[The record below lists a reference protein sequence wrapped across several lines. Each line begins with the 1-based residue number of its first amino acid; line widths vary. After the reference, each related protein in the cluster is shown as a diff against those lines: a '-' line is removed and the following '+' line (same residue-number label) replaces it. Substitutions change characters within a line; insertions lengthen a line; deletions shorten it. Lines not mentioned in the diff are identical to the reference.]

1 MGLFT
6 WLTKLWQRIKYMEE
20 GRAWDLFPPFKREIL
35 ERIANMLPPDYVSR
49 YREKLYRLQSQ
60 EAVVVRPWLEM
71 LLYWTWANLDWLEK
85 EEIVGG
91 LVDNPANQPVP
102 SIDWRTFRHNELHV
116 ARAYLKCAQSEGR
129 FRCDLWSIDQ
139 DSLFPDRL
147 VWNRGSKELYSSPY
161 QCQLISMEP
170 GSYLANLLNMPA
182 EPLHYS
188 SATEERVC
196 SFLEGIGDIALEP
209 PASESER
216 SAFVRL
222 WGFLLPEDYVA
233 LLDKTNGFELHGW
246 RFYGTRPRMVA
257 LEHNLLVLAE
267 NWDQGMLASVEDEYG
282 NFLGLRYE
290 SFEHE
295 VRELPGSFIEALKQL
310 PASDCEY

>member
-6 WLTKLWQRIKYMEE
+6 WLTKLWRRIRYEE
-20 GRAWDLFPPFKREIL
+20 IIPWELYPPFKREML
-35 ERIANMLPPDYVSR
+35 ERIANFLPPDYASR
-49 YREKLYRLQSQ
+49 YREKLQRSQSEPVAILRPSLFGSPALPDWWSKE
-60 EAVVVRPWLEM
+60 EAVILNE
-71 LLYWTWANLDWLEK
+71 
-85 EEIVGG
+85 
-91 LVDNPANQPVP
+91 P
-102 SIDWRTFRHNELHV
+102 SGAPRKAIDWRSFKHNELHV
-116 ARAYLKCAQSEGR
+116 ARAYIKCTHSEGR
-129 FRCDLWSIDQ
+129 FRCDVWSIDQ
-139 DSLFPDRL
+139 DSLFPCVL
-147 VWNRGSKELYSSPY
+147 VWNRVTNELYSSPY
-161 QCQLISMEP
+161 QCQLATLEP
-170 GSYLANLLNMPA
+170 GSYVANLLNMPA

-188 SATEERVC
+188 PATEERVC

-246 RFYGTRPRMVA
+246 RFYGTRPRTVVV
-257 LEHNLLVLAE
+257 EQNLLVLAE
-267 NWDQGMLASVEDEYG
+267 NQEEGVLASVEDECE

-295 VRELPGSFIEALKQL
+295 VRELPGSFIEAFREC
-310 PASDCEY
+310 ARI